1 MATSGNGNDAERVRD
16 SFASLLAYYTER
28 DSTGSADIQI
38 GVAAGT
44 VPSDEQAEE
53 FRKELAEAL
62 KSQEILNQLG
72 DREKNAMLSAANSSR
87 LKRAKN
93 KQGGTSQA

>member
-1 MATSGNGNDAERVRD
+1 MATSGSGNGSSLARD
-16 SFASLLAYYTER
+16 SFASLLAYDTNR
-28 DSTGSADIQI
+28 DTTGGADIQI

-62 KSQEILNQLG
+62 KQQ
-72 DREKNAMLSAANSSR
+72 
-87 LKRAKN
+87 
-93 KQGGTSQA
+93 